1 MQCRLGFLILLGGSL
16 LPLGAQV
23 STGTIS
29 GTVTDSS
36 GAAIADAQITI
47 RNSGTDVTETLT
59 TDSQGRFTQPS
70 LNVGQYSVSAN
81 KTGFQTVVRQNV
93 TLTVGSQFVVDISLP
108 VGTAQQTVTVQAEV
122 AQVDTSTSTVAN
134 LVEQKQMVD
143 LPLNGRNFQ
152 QLITLAPGVQVAQT
166 ATTSFYG
173 KGDTYS
179 IAGGRPEGQ
188 AYLLDGTDITNFFN
202 HGTGG
207 GSLGTALGIDAIGE
221 FQTLTNTYSAQFGG
235 NGAVVNAVSKS
246 GTNGFHGSAFEFL
259 RNSALDARDFFEGAS
274 PAPFRRNQFGGS
286 IGGPVKKDKAFF
298 FFNYEGVRLAHVL
311 TNPVIVPD
319 ANAHNGD
326 LPCAVAGNV
335 APCNTATGLAHVGF
349 ASPAIAAVMATYPVA
364 PNNPAGFGTISKTGT
379 QVGHE
384 NYILGRF
391 DYTFSEKD
399 SFLVRYVLDKGEFD
413 NPFPNTNIPGWNDS
427 EPTRNQYATIEE
439 KHLIS
444 ASTINV
450 ARASFVRTVNSAT
463 TLGTTPSLQFYP
475 HLGGQDGN
483 IAITGLS
490 GLGPS
495 ALAPYLLLQNKASVS
510 DDVYITHGAHTIK
523 VGIGLTRV
531 QTYENQPFF
540 AAGSFTFA
548 SLLGFMQGSVIRYGG
563 AFPVGTAVPFDFKGV
578 NPDAYRAWREV
589 LVMPYIN
596 DDWKV
601 SSKLTVNLGLRFDFG
616 TNPHSI
622 MNNMLVITNP
632 PFNSVGGTP
641 STGFTLVNNVWAN
654 NPNNGNWGPRLGF
667 AYDPF
672 KDHKTSIRAG
682 FADTHNVL
690 APRTWTSG
698 YVTGP
703 PFPSVI
709 VTPGAANT
717 SIAFP
722 NPFVGKVNPPLPSNG
737 QTVDYN
743 TTKAP
748 ALYQWNFNVQRELLW
763 NTILT
768 VGYVGSHGSHLETQ
782 SDQNPPIAV
791 KDANGVL
798 HFGTPG
804 PANANGVTN
813 GGLSFARWSPAFG
826 TINAL
831 QSNGNSSYN
840 SLQTNAVHRFSNNV
854 QAQFAY
860 TWSHCIDDGSGSSGL
875 ETGGGPRSNPYDF
888 RSDRGSCTFDLRHSF
903 RVNGVYKLPFKGNR
917 VIEGW
922 QLNGIMSRTTGPP
935 LLLTT
940 GFDRALVGG
949 SATGNQRPSLAPG
962 FTADSIEQ
970 DIRTQWYNPAGFVLQ
985 PEGTP
990 GNLGRDEIRGPKL
1003 FNMDISL
1010 LKDTRIRENINLQ
1023 FRAEFF
1029 NILNHENFG
1038 TPNLNIFSTANLKPS
1053 SDGLVHGN
1061 NPSAGLILNT
1071 NPGTNPRQIQFGLRL
1086 SF

>member
-1 MQCRLGFLILLGGSL
+1 VLSLVLIFLGSVF
-16 LPLGAQV
+16 PLVAQV
-23 STGTIS
+23 STGTIL
-29 GTVTDSS
+29 GVVTDTS
-36 GAAIADAQITI
+36 GAAIADAEVQVKSSDTGAIQT
-47 RNSGTDVTETLT
+47 TT
-59 TDSQGRFTQPS
+59 TDTQGRFTVPS
-70 LNVGQYSVSAN
+70 LNVGQYEVSAS
-81 KTGFQTVVRQNV
+81 KAGFQTVVRRSV
-93 TLTVGSQFVVDISLP
+93 TLTVGGQFVVDMTLP
-108 VGTAQQTVTVQAEV
+108 VGSAQQTVTVEAQV
-122 AQVDTSTSTVAN
+122 SQVDTSSSTVAN

-207 GSLGTALGIDAIGE
+207 GSLGTSLGIDAIAE

-246 GTNGFHGSAFEFL
+246 GTNAFHGGAFEFL

-286 IGGPVKKDKAFF
+286 LGGPIKKDRAFF
-298 FFNYEGVRLAHVL
+298 FFNYEGVRLAKTL

-326 LPCAVAGNV
+326 LPCAVAGTA
-335 APCNTATGLAHVGF
+335 APCNTSTGLAHVGF
-349 ASPAIAAVMATYPVA
+349 ASQELANVMALYPVA
-364 PNNPAGFGTISKTGT
+364 PNNLATGFGTVSEAGS

-384 NYILGRF
+384 NYFLGRF
-391 DYTFSEKD
+391 DYMLSTND
-399 SFLVRYVLDKGEFD
+399 SLFARYVYDHGEFD
-413 NPFPNTNIPGWNDS
+413 NPFPSTNIPGWNDS
-427 EPTRNQYATIEE
+427 EPTSNQYITVEE
-439 KHLIS
+439 KHIVS
-444 ASTINV
+444 ASMINI
-450 ARASFVRTVNSAT
+450 ARVSFVRTRNAAT
-463 TLGTTPSLQFYP
+463 TLGSTPALQFYP

-495 ALAPYLLLQNKASVS
+495 ALAPYLLLQNKYGLS

-523 VGIGLTRV
+523 IGIGLTRL
-531 QTYENQPFF
+531 QTYENQPFS

-548 SLLGFMQGSVIRYGG
+548 SLLGFMQGSAIRYGG
-563 AFPVGTAVPFDFKGV
+563 AFPVGAAVPFDFKGV
-578 NPDAYRAWREV
+578 NPDAYRAWRET
-589 LVMPYIN
+589 LIMPYIN

-601 SSKLTVNLGLRFDFG
+601 NSKLTLNIGLRFDFG

-641 STGFTLVNNVWAN
+641 STGFTLVNNVWAH
-654 NPNNGNWGPRLGF
+654 NPNSGNWGPRFGF

-672 KDHKTSIRAG
+672 SDHKTSIRGG
-682 FADTHNVL
+682 FGDTHNVV
-690 APRTWTSG
+690 APRVWTSG

-709 VTPGAANT
+709 ITPGPANPV
-717 SIAFP
+717 INFP

-743 TTKAP
+743 QDKAP
-748 ALYQWNFNVQRELLW
+748 ALYQWNLNVQRELW
-763 NTILT
+763 FNTILT
-768 VGYVGSHGSHLETQ
+768 VGYVGSHGSHLMTQ
-782 SDQNPPIAV
+782 SDQNPPV
-791 KDANGVL
+791 PVTDSNGVM

-804 PANANGVTN
+804 KPNANGVTT
-813 GGLSFARWSPAFG
+813 GGLSYARWSPNFG

-831 QSNGNSSYN
+831 QADGNSSYN
-840 SLQTNAVHRFSNNV
+840 SLQVNGVHRFSHNL
-854 QAQFAY
+854 QAQLAY
-860 TWSHCIDDGSGSSGL
+860 TWSHCIDDGSASSGL

-888 RSDRGSCTFDLRHSF
+888 SSDRGSCTFDLRHSF
-903 RVNGVYKLPFKGNR
+903 RANSVYLLPFKGNR
-917 VIEGW
+917 FIEGW
-922 QLNGIMSRTTGPP
+922 QLSGVLSRTTGAP

-940 GFDRALVGG
+940 GFDRELVGG
-949 SATGNQRPSLAPG
+949 SSTVNQRPSLAPG

-990 GNLGRDEIRGPKL
+990 GNLGRDVIRGPKL
-1003 FNMDISL
+1003 FNVDVSL
-1010 LKDTRIRENINLQ
+1010 LKDTKITERLSAQ

-1029 NILNHENFG
+1029 NVLNHENFG

-1061 NPSAGLILNT
+1061 NGSAGLILNT
-1071 NPGTNPRQIQFGLRL
+1071 NPGTNPRQIQFALRL
-1086 SF
+1086 IF